1 MDLAKIVGNK
11 WYDRILHFIAGFGL
25 AGALFA
31 CSPIERHS
39 RLVEKYPFVHT
50 QDTVKIVDTVRITVP
65 KIKVDTVLSLQM
77 LTDTVTIE
85 KERLKIKLYRV
96 RDSIYVEGKVD
107 TLFIEKEVIRKVPVR
122 YYVEKK
128 RRDYLKIFLILA
140 IVGFTLYALLRNRDK
155 CINIKIDPKNEGEN
169 T

>member
-1 MDLAKIVGNK
+1 MDLEKLTRKK
-11 WYDRILHFIAGFGL
+11 WYDRLLYFISGFGL
-25 AGALFA
+25 AGSIFA

-65 KIKVDTVLSLQM
+65 RIKVDTVLSLKM
-77 LTDTVTIE
+77 LTDTVIIE
-85 KERLKIKLYRV
+85 KDRLKIKLYRV
-96 RDSIYVEGKVD
+96 RDSIYLEGKVD

-128 RRDYLKIFLILA
+128 RRDYLKIFVILS
-140 IVGFTLYALLRNRDK
+140 IVGFTLYALFRNRDK
-155 CINIKIDPKNEGEN
+155 RINIKIDQKNEGEN